1 MSLNGLHSRS
11 RHLLMIMRHGHV
23 GEGRDT
29 QLERTE
35 QSTASND
42 IDPDVWRNMEDALGR
57 PGDRLPASVP
67 TTSI

>member
-1 MSLNGLHSRS
+1 
-11 RHLLMIMRHGHV
+11 MIMRDGHV

-35 QSTASND
+35 QSTASKD
-42 IDPDVWRNMEDALGR
+42 IDPDVWRNIEDALGR
-57 PGDRLPASVP
+57 PGDRLPASAP